1 MTSVKTQSNNPLNG
15 LCKRLLLLPFFLT
28 LSLNALEV
36 GTVPPEVILSGD
48 AGGRLDGTS
57 WSSGELRDRVHL
69 LFYVDP
75 DEKDLNN
82 ALSDAVKAAELDRSR
97 FASVAIIN
105 MAATWK
111 PNFAINAALKKK
123 QKKFKKTLYL
133 KDMDKLL
140 VRKWSLDD
148 DNSDIIVFDR
158 EGKVIFYHAGK
169 VDEAMTQKVIA
180 LIKEKM

>member
-1 MTSVKTQSNNPLNG
+1 MTSVKTQYNHLLNG
-15 LCKRLLLLPFFLT
+15 LCKKLLLLPLFLT
-28 LSLNALEV
+28 LSLNALEL
-36 GTVPPEVILSGD
+36 GTVPPEVTLGGD
-48 AGGRLDGTS
+48 AGGRLDGTY
-57 WSSGELRDRVHL
+57 WSSSELRSKVHL

-82 ALSDAVKAAELDRSR
+82 ELSDAVKAAALDRAR

-140 VRKWSLDD
+140 VKKWGLDD
-148 DNSDIIVFDR
+148 DNSDVIVFNQA
-158 EGKVIFYHAGK
+158 GKVLFYHAGK
-169 VDEAMTQKVIA
+169 VEGKKIDEVIG
-180 LIKEKM
+180 LIKDNM

>member
-1 MTSVKTQSNNPLNG
+1 MT
-15 LCKRLLLLPFFLT
+15 RLLLLPLLLT
-28 LSLNALEV
+28 LSLNALEL
-36 GTVPPEVILSGD
+36 GTVPPEVTLSGD
-48 AGGRLDGTS
+48 AGGRLDGTA
-57 WSSGELRDRVHL
+57 WSSSELQDKVHL

-140 VRKWSLDD
+140 VDKWGLAD
-148 DNSDIIVFDR
+148 DNSDIILFDQAGR
-158 EGKVIFYHAGK
+158 VLFYHAGK
-169 VDEAMTQKVIA
+169 VEGEKIEEVIR
-180 LIKEKM
+180 LIKENM

>member
-1 MTSVKTQSNNPLNG
+1 MQKHL
-15 LCKRLLLLPFFLT
+15 FFLLFMT
-28 LSLNALEV
+28 LSLSALEV
-36 GTVPPEVILSGD
+36 GKTPPEITLSGE
-48 AGGRLDGTS
+48 AGGRLDGSS
-57 WSSGELRDRVHL
+57 WSSSELKNKVYL

-82 ALSDAVKAAELDRSR
+82 GFGDAVKAAGLDRSR
-97 FASVAIIN
+97 FASVAVIN

-123 QKKFKKTLYL
+123 QEQFKKALYL

>member
-1 MTSVKTQSNNPLNG
+1 MQKKLFYI
-15 LCKRLLLLPFFLT
+15 LFLT

-36 GTVPPEVILSGD
+36 GKTAPEITLSGD
-48 AGGRLDGTS
+48 AGGRLDGSS
-57 WSSGELRDRVHL
+57 WSSSELKDKVHL

-82 ALSDAVKAAELDRSR
+82 AFSDAVKAAELDRSR

-105 MAATWK
+105 MAATLK
-111 PNFAINAALKKK
+111 PNFAINAALKEKH
-123 QKKFKKTLYL
+123 KKFKKTLYL

-140 VRKWSLDD
+140 VSKWNLDD
-148 DNSDIIVFDR
+148 DNSDIIVFDK

-169 VDEAMTQKVIA
+169 VDEAMTQEVIA
-180 LIKEKM
+180 LIKENI

>member
-1 MTSVKTQSNNPLNG
+1 MQKNLFF
-15 LCKRLLLLPFFLT
+15 LLFLT
-28 LSLNALEV
+28 LSLSALEI
-36 GTVPPEVILSGD
+36 GKTAPEITLSGD
-48 AGGRLDGTS
+48 AGGRLDGSS
-57 WSSGELRDRVHL
+57 WSSSELKDKVHL

-75 DEKDLNN
+75 DKKDLNN
-82 ALSDAVKAAELDRSR
+82 AFSDAVKAAGLDRSR
-97 FASVAIIN
+97 FASVAVVN

-123 QKKFKKTLYL
+123 QEKFKKTLYL

-140 VRKWSLDD
+140 VSRWGLDD
-148 DNSDIIVFDR
+148 DNSDIVLFDR

-169 VDEAMTQKVIA
+169 VDEAMTQEVIK

>member
-1 MTSVKTQSNNPLNG
+1 
-15 LCKRLLLLPFFLT
+15 
-28 LSLNALEV
+28 
-36 GTVPPEVILSGD
+36 
-48 AGGRLDGTS
+48 
-57 WSSGELRDRVHL
+57 VHL

-140 VRKWSLDD
+140 VDKWGLAD
-148 DNSDIIVFDR
+148 DNSDIVLFDQA
-158 EGKVIFYHAGK
+158 GKVLFYHAGK
-169 VDEAMTQKVIA
+169 VEGEKIEEVIR
-180 LIKEKM
+180 LIKENM